1 MKPIGKHIVIES
13 VAEEIKTDSGLLLT
27 GADANELRYKKGVVV
42 KPGTEVD
49 VIKEG
54 DEIYFDKRAGFTMI
68 IEDRHLTVILE
79 RDVVI
84 VL

>member
-27 GADANELRYKKGVVV
+27 AADANELRYKKGIVV
-42 KPGTEVD
+42 KPGTEVE

>member
-54 DEIYFDKRAGFTMI
+54 DSIYFDKRAGFTMI

>member
-1 MKPIGKHIVIES
+1 MIAIGKNIIVNNIE
-13 VAEEIKTDSGLLLT
+13 EEVKTESGLILS
-27 GADANELRYKKGVVV
+27 AEDANSFRYKKAVVV
-42 KPGTEVD
+42 RPGTD
-49 VIKEG
+49 VTVIQEG
-54 DEIYFDKRAGFTMI
+54 DEIYYDKRAGFTMI

>member
-1 MKPIGKHIVIES
+1 MTPIGKHIVIES

-27 GADANELRYKKGVVV
+27 AADANELRYKKGKVV

-54 DEIYFDKRAGFTMI
+54 DEIYYDKRAGFTMI

>member
-1 MKPIGKHIVIES
+1 MKPIGKDIVIES
-13 VAEEIKTDSGLLLT
+13 IEEKIKTDSGLLLSA
-27 GADANELRYKKGVVV
+27 ADANDLRYKRGKVV
-42 KPGTEVD
+42 KPGTEVE

-54 DEIYFDKRAGFTMI
+54 DEIYYDKRAGFTMI

>member
-13 VAEEIKTDSGLLLT
+13 IEEKIKTDSGLLLSA
-27 GADANELRYKKGVVV
+27 ADASELRYKRGKVV
-42 KPGTEVD
+42 KPGTEVE

-54 DEIYFDKRAGFTMI
+54 DEIYYDKRAGFTMI

>member
-13 VAEEIKTDSGLLLT
+13 IEEKIKTDSGLLLSA
-27 GADANELRYKKGVVV
+27 ADANDLRYKRGKVV
-42 KPGTEVD
+42 KPGTEVE

-54 DEIYFDKRAGFTMI
+54 DEIYYDKGRSFTMI
-68 IEDRHLTVILE
+68 INDIQCTIITEN
-79 RDVVI
+79 DVVV

>member
-1 MKPIGKHIVIES
+1 MKPIGKHIVIET
-13 VAEEIKTDSGLLLT
+13 VEEKIKTDSGLLLSA
-27 GADANELRYKKGVVV
+27 ADANELRYKRGKVV
-42 KPGTEVD
+42 KSGTEVD

-54 DEIYFDKRAGFTMI
+54 DEIYYDKRAGFTMI